1 MHYRHWV
8 RRNRGKNL
16 KYARMLRISGVK
28 VNLYVIWKI
37 WGKNRVT
44 ITIALHIWQGN
55 PIFLRGKKKF
65 SFFESQS
72 WKICDGMGRWLT

>member
-16 KYARMLRISGVK
+16 KYGFMLKSSGVK

-37 WGKNRVT
+37 SCENALP
-44 ITIALHIWQGN
+44 ITIALGLEQERRPSGGFMTAI
-55 PIFLRGKKKF
+55 LF
-65 SFFESQS
+65 SSPS
-72 WKICDGMGRWLT
+72 